1 MEVSKGRAVVL
12 QIPSWG
18 TWRAETKLVPSG
30 KSLTL
35 LPGQA
40 TPNYMGVLGD
50 KTICCFLLGTHTT
63 ANLGA
68 GCHQADPQRSLKGT
82 QPSKKMK
89 LAFFFLLILITLL
102 ALMSPGHADCSL
114 NSIVEKKVKEA
125 LSKLETG
132 YQRSLSCISVKRNG
146 KLAACPSG
154 FKVTG
159 CACGYGCGSWN
170 VQGYE
175 TCHCQC
181 SGMDWTT
188 ARCCKIS

>member
-1 MEVSKGRAVVL
+1 
-12 QIPSWG
+12 
-18 TWRAETKLVPSG
+18 
-30 KSLTL
+30 
-35 LPGQA
+35 
-40 TPNYMGVLGD
+40 
-50 KTICCFLLGTHTT
+50 
-63 ANLGA
+63 
-68 GCHQADPQRSLKGT
+68 
-82 QPSKKMK
+82 MK

-125 LSKLETG
+125 LSKL
-132 YQRSLSCISVKRNG
+132 
-146 KLAACPSG
+146 G